1 MKKKVLS
8 LVLASA
14 MVLSLTACGQEKT
27 PATIEVASNSNTEAS
42 VSTEETSGDVEYVR
56 GDDDEIYEE
65 VLGGYAKLCEE
76 AKAASSVDERYM
88 LFAQAEAYLLD
99 SAVFVP
105 VSTRGGLYAI
115 SRRAPKT
122 KAEVQWGNDD
132 DRLKWAVLSDEFT
145 TKEEYDEMLD
155 LWAKAVA
162 GEGEYDAEAYLKS
175 KGHSIK
181 DEFVTT
187 FQTAPVTIDWLNT
200 SSQADTEITVNCVDG
215 LVEYNPLGQMVPAL
229 AESWDISDDGLTYT
243 FHIRPNVYWYTSEGA
258 QYAEVTADDFVAGLH
273 HMLDT
278 QAGLEW
284 LIDGVIVGG
293 TDYYANGGSW
303 DNVGYKAVD
312 KYTLEVTLEQPVS
325 YFLTMLTYSCFLPI
339 CASFYE
345 AHGGVYGVE
354 EYAAASADTNTYTFG
369 NSDDVAS
376 QVYCGAFLLQKLLKD
391 SEIVIVANPNYYNKE
406 TVNVNKVRWVYD
418 NGENPSATYDDA
430 VAGVYV
436 GMNLTVASGLL
447 DKAKADGN
455 FDKYAHITETE
466 SVTYFGGLNV
476 NRGTFALESGTC
488 ASTETEQQK
497 IDTHTAL
504 MNKNFRKA
512 FVHAYEKASYNA
524 VTASEDLKLTSLRN
538 MYTHP
543 QFVQLSADVTDKDGH
558 TFTAGTFYGDMVQYY
573 LDQLGETI
581 NVQDGVD
588 GWYDKAAALS
598 YLDAAKQELGDSVTF
613 PINIDV
619 VYYSASDNQVAQ
631 ANTFKTVMEEN
642 LGTENVVINLIEA
655 TTPEDYYAS
664 GYRASNGEAGNFDFF
679 QGSGWGPDY
688 GDPSTYLD
696 TFLGEGA
703 GYMTKVIGLY

>member
-42 VSTEETSGDVEYVR
+42 VSTEETSGEAEYVR
-56 GDDDEIYEE
+56 GDDDEIYEA
-65 VLGGYAKLCEE
+65 VLGGFKELSDQ
-76 AKAASSVDERYM
+76 AKAAESVDERYM

-99 SAVFVP
+99 SAVMVP

-122 KAEVQWGNDD
+122 KPEVQWGNDD
-132 DRLKWAVLSDEFT
+132 DRLKWAVISDDFT

-162 GEGEYDAEAYLKS
+162 GEGEYDAKAYLTS

-181 DEFVTT
+181 DTLATT

-215 LVEYNPLGQMVPAL
+215 LVEYNPLGEMVPAL
-229 AESWDISDDGLTYT
+229 AESWDISEDGLVYT

-258 QYAEVTADDFVAGLH
+258 QYAEVTAEDFVSGFH

-278 QAGLEW
+278 KAGLEW
-284 LIDGVIVGG
+284 LIDDVIVGG
-293 TDYYANGGSW
+293 KAYYDEGGSW

-312 KYTLEVTLEQPVS
+312 KYTLEVTLIQPTS

-339 CASFYE
+339 CTSFYE
-345 AHGGVYGVE
+345 AHGGVFGVE

-391 SEIVIVANPNYYNKE
+391 SEIVINANPNYYDKE
-406 TVNVNKVRWVYD
+406 NVNLKTVRWVYD
-418 NGENPSATYDDA
+418 NGENPDALYNDALNGTYI
-430 VAGVYV
+430 GV
-436 GMNLTVASGLL
+436 NLTVASGLL
-447 DKAKADGN
+447 EKAKADGN
-455 FDKYAHITETE
+455 FDKYAHVTETE
-466 SVTYFGGLNV
+466 STTYFGGLNV
-476 NRGTFALESGTC
+476 NRGTYALESGTV
-488 ASTETEQQK
+488 ASKETEQQK

-512 FVHAYEKASYNA
+512 LVHGYDKSAYNA

-543 QFVQLSADVTDKDGH
+543 QFVKLENDTTDKDGH
-558 TFTAGTFYGDMVQYY
+558 TFPAGTFYGDMVQYY

-581 NVQDGVD
+581 NVQDGVN
-588 GWYDKAAALS
+588 GWYDQAAALS
-598 YLDAAKQELGDSVTF
+598 YLDAAKQELGDSVTW

-619 VYYSASDNQVAQ
+619 VYYSASDTQVAQ
-631 ANTFKTVMEEN
+631 ANTFKTVMEET
-642 LGTENVVINLIEA
+642 LGTENVVINLVEA

>member
-27 PATIEVASNSNTEAS
+27 PATIEVASTSSTEAS
-42 VSTEETSGDVEYVR
+42 ASTEETSGDVEYVR

-122 KAEVQWGNDD
+122 KPEVQWGNDD
-132 DRLKWAVLSDEFT
+132 DRLKWAVISDEFT

-162 GEGEYDAEAYLKS
+162 GEGEYDAAAYLKS

-181 DEFVTT
+181 DELVTT

-229 AESWDISDDGLTYT
+229 AESWDISEDGTVYT
-243 FHIRPNVYWYTSEGA
+243 FHIRPGVYWYTSEGA

-418 NGENPSATYDDA
+418 NNENPSATYDDA

-476 NRGTFALESGTC
+476 NRGTYALESGTC

-512 FVHAYEKASYNA
+512 FVHAYEKAAYNA

-543 QFVQLSADVTDKDGH
+543 QFVQLENEVTDKDGH
-558 TFTAGTFYGDMVQYY
+558 SFPAGTFYGDMVQYY

-588 GWYDKAAALS
+588 GWFDKAAALS

-613 PINIDV
+613 PINIDI
-619 VYYSASDNQVAQ
+619 VYYSANDNQVAQ

-642 LGTENVVINLIEA
+642 LGTENIVINLIEA

>member
-27 PATIEVASNSNTEAS
+27 PATIEVASTSSTEAS
-42 VSTEETSGDVEYVR
+42 ASTEETSGDVEYVR

-122 KAEVQWGNDD
+122 KPEVQWGNDD
-132 DRLKWAVLSDEFT
+132 DRLKWAVISDEFT

-162 GEGEYDAEAYLKS
+162 GEGEYDAAAYLKS

-181 DEFVTT
+181 DELVTT

-215 LVEYNPLGQMVPAL
+215 LVEYNPLGQMEPAL
-229 AESWDISDDGLTYT
+229 AESWDISEDGTVYT
-243 FHIRPNVYWYTSEGA
+243 FHIRPGVYWYTSEGQ
-258 QYAEVTADDFVAGLH
+258 QYAEVTAEDFVAGLH

-418 NGENPSATYDDA
+418 NNENPSATYDDA

-476 NRGTFALESGTC
+476 NRGTYALESGTC

-512 FVHAYEKASYNA
+512 FVHAYEKAAYNA

-543 QFVQLSADVTDKDGH
+543 QFVQLENEVTDKDGH
-558 TFTAGTFYGDMVQYY
+558 SFPAGTFYGDMVQYY

-588 GWYDKAAALS
+588 GWFDKAAALS

-613 PINIDV
+613 PINIDI
-619 VYYSASDNQVAQ
+619 VYYSANDNQVAQ

>member
-42 VSTEETSGDVEYVR
+42 VSTEENTGDAEYVR

-99 SAVFVP
+99 SAVMIP

-122 KAEVQWGNDD
+122 KPEVQWGNDD
-132 DRLKWAVLSDEFT
+132 DRLKWAVISDDFT
-145 TKEEYDEMLD
+145 TKEEYDEMMD

-162 GEGEYDAEAYLKS
+162 GEGEYDAKAYLTS

-181 DEFVTT
+181 DELVTT

-215 LVEYNPLGQMVPAL
+215 LVEYNPLGEMVPAL
-229 AESWDISDDGLTYT
+229 AESWDISEDGTVYT
-243 FHIRPNVYWYTSEGA
+243 FHIRPGVYWYTSEGT
-258 QYAEVTADDFVAGLH
+258 QYAEVTAEDFVSGFH

-278 QAGLEW
+278 KAGLEW
-284 LIDGVIVGG
+284 LIDEVVVGG
-293 TDYYANGGSW
+293 KAYYDEGGSW

-312 KYTLEVTLEQPVS
+312 KYTLEVTLIQPTS

-339 CASFYE
+339 CTSFYE
-345 AHGGVYGVE
+345 AHGGVFGVE

-391 SEIVIVANPNYYNKE
+391 SEIVINANPNYYNKE
-406 TVNVNKVRWVYD
+406 TVNLKTVRWVYD
-418 NGENPSATYDDA
+418 NGENPDALYNDA
-430 VAGVYV
+430 VNGTYIGV
-436 GMNLTVASGLL
+436 NLTVASGLL
-447 DKAKADGN
+447 EKAKADGN
-455 FDKYAHITETE
+455 FDKYAHVTETE
-466 SVTYFGGLNV
+466 STTYFGGLNV
-476 NRGTFALESGTC
+476 NRGTFALESGTV
-488 ASTETEQQK
+488 ASKETEQQK

-512 FVHAYEKASYNA
+512 LVHGFDKAAYNA
-524 VTASEDLKLTSLRN
+524 VTASEDLKLNSLRN

-543 QFVQLSADVTDKDGH
+543 QFVKLENDTTDKDGH
-558 TFTAGTFYGDMVQYY
+558 TFPAGTFYGDMVQYY

-581 NVQDGVD
+581 NVQDGVN
-588 GWYDKAAALS
+588 GWYDQAAALS

-613 PINIDV
+613 PINIDII
-619 VYYSASDNQVAQ
+619 YYSASDNQVAQ
-631 ANTFKTVMEEN
+631 ANTFKTVMEEA
-642 LGTENVVINLIEA
+642 LGSENVQINLVEC
-655 TTPEDYYAS
+655 TTPEDYYSA
-664 GYRASNGEAGNFDFF
+664 GYRASNGEAGNFDYYG
-679 QGSGWGPDY
+679 GSGWGPDY

>member
-42 VSTEETSGDVEYVR
+42 VSTEENTGDAEYVR

-65 VLGGYAKLCEE
+65 VLGGFKELSDK
-76 AKAASSVDERYM
+76 AKAAESVDERYM

-99 SAVFVP
+99 SAVMIP

-122 KAEVQWGNDD
+122 KPEVQWGNDD
-132 DRLKWAVLSDEFT
+132 DRLKWAVISDDFT
-145 TKEEYDEMLD
+145 TKEEYDEMMD

-162 GEGEYDAEAYLKS
+162 GEGEYDAKAYLTS

-181 DEFVTT
+181 DTLATT

-215 LVEYNPLGQMVPAL
+215 LVEYNPLGEMVPAL
-229 AESWDISDDGLTYT
+229 AESWDVSEDGLTYT
-243 FHIRPNVYWYTSEGA
+243 FHIRPGVYWYTSEGT
-258 QYAEVTADDFVAGLH
+258 QYAEVTAEDFVSGFH

-278 QAGLEW
+278 KAGLEW
-284 LIDGVIVGG
+284 LIDEVVVGG
-293 TDYYANGGSW
+293 KAYYDEGGSW

-312 KYTLEVTLEQPVS
+312 KYTLEVTLIQPTS

-339 CASFYE
+339 CTSFYE
-345 AHGGVYGVE
+345 AHGGVFGVE

-391 SEIVIVANPNYYNKE
+391 SEIVINANPNYYNKE
-406 TVNVNKVRWVYD
+406 TVNLKTVRWVYD
-418 NGENPSATYDDA
+418 NGENPDALYNDALNGTYI
-430 VAGVYV
+430 GV
-436 GMNLTVASGLL
+436 NLTVASGLL
-447 DKAKADGN
+447 EKAKADGN
-455 FDKYAHITETE
+455 FDKYAHVTETE
-466 SVTYFGGLNV
+466 STTYFGGLNV
-476 NRGTFALESGTC
+476 NRGTYALESGTV
-488 ASTETEQQK
+488 ASKETEQQK

-512 FVHAYEKASYNA
+512 LVHGYDKSAYNA
-524 VTASEDLKLTSLRN
+524 VTASEDLKLNSLRN

-543 QFVQLSADVTDKDGH
+543 QFVKLENDTTDADGH
-558 TFTAGTFYGDMVQYY
+558 TFAAGTFYGDMVQYY

-581 NVQDGVD
+581 NVADGVN
-588 GWYDKAAALS
+588 GWFDQAAALS
-598 YLDAAKQELGDSVTF
+598 YLDAAKQELGDSVTW

-619 VYYSASDNQVAQ
+619 VYYSASDTQVAQ
-631 ANTFKTVMEEN
+631 ANTFKTVMEEA